1 MLLQINVLN
10 VKQDFLFLLI
20 MRHAKEFVEVY
31 SVLNVQVQLNAQN
44 VLEDIL
50 HQQVVVK
57 YVKLQTVSHVFNQ
70 VLKFVCNVD

>member
-1 MLLQINVLN
+1 MQLQIHVLN
-10 VKQDFLFLLI
+10 VKQDFLFLQKI
-20 MRHAKEFVEVY
+20 KHAKEFVEVY

-57 YVKLQTVSHVFNQ
+57 YVKLQTVKHAFKQ
-70 VLKFVCNVD
+70 VLKFV